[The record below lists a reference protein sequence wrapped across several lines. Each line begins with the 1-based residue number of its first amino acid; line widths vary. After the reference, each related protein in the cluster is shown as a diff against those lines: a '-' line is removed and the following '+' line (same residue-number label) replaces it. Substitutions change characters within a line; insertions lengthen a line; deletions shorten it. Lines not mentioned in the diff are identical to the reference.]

1 MRATRTELTGPRDK
15 SKRALLVDLE
25 ASEQVRSINHERK
38 HGQRRNA
45 RNKLLTAN
53 EDICHP
59 RESCSVGAASRG
71 HTYCCG
77 EKIKMEGTPVI
88 TLLTAVP

>member
-15 SKRALLVDLE
+15 SKHTLLVDLE

-38 HGQRRNA
+38 HRQRRNA

-59 RESCSVGAASRG
+59 RESCLSALPPGDAR
-71 HTYCCG
+71 
-77 EKIKMEGTPVI
+77 I
-88 TLLTAVP
+88 AVVRR